1 MKTLK
6 NRHRNKVTRKC
17 RGGYIVKRDGKWTSV
32 DRPSKKGEKLKK
44 TSERVINYRKAE
56 TEVLDILATTCTSND
71 SNVCIR
77 DQADSLVKVY
87 ESLCGAYEQHADK
100 ERYFLYLLGIK
111 TKISTI
117 IDLRV
122 QESDGFTIKTDEDL
136 EKKISHRNRIQYWSI
151 IFTQIKQAFD
161 IIRQQRYDS
170 MIAQVTGEYESLK
183 VQTSLNEEK
192 CKLIKDSYEKTN
204 ALIKVLEDE
213 DRSMENEIN
222 APTIQMLIARN
233 GEKQQL
239 YEEATNPDLPRMRLR
254 FTEVEQM
261 YKKLGLEK
269 QELETEQ
276 DIQTRMIEESRKQTE
291 REEIRYAEQKTE
303 ETRKIAK
310 ARKEREN
317 AIEAARQR
325 DIAAAAL
332 RKGKTKAE
340 KEKEIADQALLNA
353 AAADAKTQ
361 AAAETFVG
369 PQNPGKK
376 TLADL
381 RRQQEQRD
389 KERDKEREQMQE
401 EKRERILL
409 LDEQTLAKWERLN
422 VLKGVVPESLFKE
435 KIIALDEQIEDF
447 VFSDMDSREMK
458 VQVDNLLKY
467 VDLIKEQEKLM
478 YDSENTENKQ
488 IKETN
493 MKWNTSLE
501 EIGSSDIPIDEKN
514 TKMEIII
521 SEWKIALKT
530 TIFFEKMNEILTQE
544 LRVKLI
550 SLKGGVELEPPHLS
564 KKGKIYNNLINQL
577 IETEPNDQPHVLL
590 NSKVSEYIAKWEL
603 DK

>member
-1 MKTLK
+1 MKTLR
-6 NRHRNKVTRKC
+6 NRRRNKVTRKC

-32 DRPSKKGEKLKK
+32 DRPLKKGEKPKK
-44 TSERVINYRKAE
+44 PSERVINYRKAE

-183 VQTSLNEEK
+183 LQTSLNEGQ
-192 CKLIKDSYEKTN
+192 CKSIKDAYEKTN

-213 DRSMENEIN
+213 DRSMENEMN
-222 APTIQMLIARN
+222 SPTIQMLTARN

-239 YEEATNPDLPRMRLR
+239 YEQATNPDLPRMRLR

-276 DIQTRMIEESRKQTE
+276 GIQTRMIEESRKQTE
-291 REEIRYAEQKTE
+291 REEIRYAEQKAE

-310 ARKEREN
+310 ARKDKED

-332 RKGKTKAE
+332 RKGKSKAE
-340 KEKEIADQALLNA
+340 REREIADQAILDA
-353 AAADAKTQ
+353 AAADAQTQ
-361 AAAETFVG
+361 AASAETFIG
-369 PQNPGKK
+369 PQNQGKK
-376 TLADL
+376 TLADV
-381 RRQQEQRD
+381 RRQQEQRE
-389 KERDKEREQMQE
+389 KEIEQTYLDRES
-401 EKRERILL
+401 KIYS
-409 LDEQTLAKWERLN
+409 LDEQTVIKWQKINE
-422 VLKGVVPESLFKE
+422 LKRDLPESLFKE
-435 KIIALDEQIEDF
+435 KMFALDGQIEEF
-447 VFSDMDSREMK
+447 VFSDMDISEMK
-458 VQVDNLLKY
+458 VQVDKLLQHSDLIIEQYDLLKTTED
-467 VDLIKEQEKLM
+467 VKNEQPKEIILK
-478 YDSENTENKQ
+478 YNR
-488 IKETN
+488 
-493 MKWNTSLE
+493 SLE
-501 EIGSSDIPIDEKN
+501 RIESSDLPLDEKN
-514 TKMEIII
+514 AQMKLLL
-521 SEWKIALKT
+521 SDWKIGLKT
-530 TIFFEKMNEILTQE
+530 TIFFEKMNEILNQE

-564 KKGKIYNNLINQL
+564 KKGKIYNKIINDLIVM
-577 IETEPNDQPHVLL
+577 EPYDQPHVLL
-590 NSKVSEYIAKWEL
+590 NSKVSEYISKWEL